1 MRKFFATASI
11 AAALVIVAVSAHVN
25 TAAAADQPTGTEE
38 FMFLVVATRATT
50 VQLKADGP
58 NSERFRLVLTDMAP
72 VTMFSDRPFRD
83 ARLMTAKA
91 LDANWDTWFAG
102 NPPNAA
108 LTFDRRGRPPASM
121 IVELTDSSYNATTRT
136 LTFTA
141 IREPREHDPMEK
153 NLNWQRLTTPSSMRS
168 VSLFIDLTPASS
180 KKKEA

>member
-1 MRKFFATASI
+1 MRKFFATAFV
-11 AAALVIVAVSAHVN
+11 AAALMITAVSSHID

-58 NSERFRLVLTDMAP
+58 HSERFRLVLSSMAP

-102 NPPNAA
+102 DPPNAA
-108 LTFDRRGRPPASM
+108 LTFESLGRPPASM
-121 IVELTDSSYNATTRT
+121 IVELTDSSYNAATRT
-136 LTFTA
+136 LSFTA
-141 IREPREHDPMEK
+141 IREPREHDPLEK
-153 NLNWQRLTTPSSMRS
+153 SLNWQRLTTPSSMRS
-168 VSLFIDLTPASS
+168 VSLFIDLTPAGS